1 MRNLKCHLKFVA
13 SANKS
18 ERIKSMIQIHQIA
31 KILGLKND
39 LGVFYGALKFGFWKF
54 WRKLFFGIVL
64 TLYNPSYFEEKW
76 FFCVSSH
83 EIFC

>member
-1 MRNLKCHLKFVA
+1 MLPLGGV
-13 SANKS
+13 NKS

-54 WRKLFFGIVL
+54 WRQLFFGIV
-64 TLYNPSYFEEKW
+64 
-76 FFCVSSH
+76 
-83 EIFC
+83 